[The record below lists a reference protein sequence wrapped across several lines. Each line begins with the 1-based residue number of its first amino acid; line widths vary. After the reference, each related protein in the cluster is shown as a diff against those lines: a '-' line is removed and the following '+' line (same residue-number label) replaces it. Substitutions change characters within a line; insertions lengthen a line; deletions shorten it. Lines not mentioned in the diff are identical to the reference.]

1 MKSIYEVSKR
11 LVINEEI
18 FVYISDGNLRY
29 IEDKGDMYDTKE
41 VVDVDYIRK
50 MIIDEIIPW
59 SKIKKSLIK
68 KEEVF
73 CFLDEFVVKIK
84 SKKIQNAYIHT
95 LFSKRNK
102 VFTFEDVKKK
112 LPLDE
117 FVEYLS
123 EQDQK
128 IFLNETFVLLEVNKE
143 MGRDTELKN
152 AELYRENGEYFL
164 DLTYVEKGYGNE
176 CELKIP
182 KVSLNFLNSDF
193 YLKRSSDGYFDNCS
207 IEYCYP
213 NHVSLNLF
221 QDDNKEY
228 FYQKPL
234 KKKMTIKDIEKELGY
249 EIELINEEEGE

>member
-11 LVINEEI
+11 LVINEEM
-18 FVYISDGNLRY
+18 FVYISDGDLRCRY

-41 VVDVDYIRK
+41 VVDVDSIRK

-73 CFLDEFVVKIK
+73 SFWDEDEFVVKIK

-102 VFTFEDVKKK
+102 TFTFEDAKKK

-117 FVEYLS
+117 FVEYLR

-128 IFLNETFVLLEVNKE
+128 IF
-143 MGRDTELKN
+143 
-152 AELYRENGEYFL
+152 
-164 DLTYVEKGYGNE
+164 
-176 CELKIP
+176 
-182 KVSLNFLNSDF
+182 
-193 YLKRSSDGYFDNCS
+193 
-207 IEYCYP
+207 
-213 NHVSLNLF
+213 
-221 QDDNKEY
+221 
-228 FYQKPL
+228 
-234 KKKMTIKDIEKELGY
+234 
-249 EIELINEEEGE
+249 

>member
-11 LVINEEI
+11 LVINEEM
-18 FVYISDGNLRY
+18 FVYISDGDLRYRY

-41 VVDVDYIRK
+41 VVDVDSIRK

-73 CFLDEFVVKIK
+73 SFWDEDEFIVKIK

-102 VFTFEDVKKK
+102 TFTFEDAKKK

-117 FVEYLS
+117 FVEYLR

-128 IFLNETFVLLEVNKE
+128 IF
-143 MGRDTELKN
+143 
-152 AELYRENGEYFL
+152 
-164 DLTYVEKGYGNE
+164 
-176 CELKIP
+176 
-182 KVSLNFLNSDF
+182 
-193 YLKRSSDGYFDNCS
+193 
-207 IEYCYP
+207 
-213 NHVSLNLF
+213 
-221 QDDNKEY
+221 
-228 FYQKPL
+228 
-234 KKKMTIKDIEKELGY
+234 
-249 EIELINEEEGE
+249 

>member
-84 SKKIQNAYIHT
+84 SKKNTKCIYTHS
-95 LFSKRNK
+95 F
-102 VFTFEDVKKK
+102 
-112 LPLDE
+112 
-117 FVEYLS
+117 
-123 EQDQK
+123 
-128 IFLNETFVLLEVNKE
+128 
-143 MGRDTELKN
+143 
-152 AELYRENGEYFL
+152 
-164 DLTYVEKGYGNE
+164 
-176 CELKIP
+176 
-182 KVSLNFLNSDF
+182 
-193 YLKRSSDGYFDNCS
+193 
-207 IEYCYP
+207 
-213 NHVSLNLF
+213 
-221 QDDNKEY
+221 
-228 FYQKPL
+228 
-234 KKKMTIKDIEKELGY
+234 
-249 EIELINEEEGE
+249 

>member
-11 LVINEEI
+11 LVINEEM
-18 FVYISDGNLRY
+18 FVYISDGDLRYRY

-41 VVDVDYIRK
+41 VVDVDSIRK

-73 CFLDEFVVKIK
+73 SFWDEDEFVVKIK

-102 VFTFEDVKKK
+102 TFTFEDAKKK

-117 FVEYLS
+117 FVEYLR

-128 IFLNETFVLLEVNKE
+128 IF
-143 MGRDTELKN
+143 
-152 AELYRENGEYFL
+152 
-164 DLTYVEKGYGNE
+164 
-176 CELKIP
+176 
-182 KVSLNFLNSDF
+182 
-193 YLKRSSDGYFDNCS
+193 
-207 IEYCYP
+207 
-213 NHVSLNLF
+213 
-221 QDDNKEY
+221 
-228 FYQKPL
+228 
-234 KKKMTIKDIEKELGY
+234 
-249 EIELINEEEGE
+249 

>member
-128 IFLNETFVLLEVNKE
+128 IFFK
-143 MGRDTELKN
+143 
-152 AELYRENGEYFL
+152 
-164 DLTYVEKGYGNE
+164 
-176 CELKIP
+176 
-182 KVSLNFLNSDF
+182 
-193 YLKRSSDGYFDNCS
+193 
-207 IEYCYP
+207 
-213 NHVSLNLF
+213 
-221 QDDNKEY
+221 
-228 FYQKPL
+228 
-234 KKKMTIKDIEKELGY
+234 
-249 EIELINEEEGE
+249 

>member
-1 MKSIYEVSKR
+1 MKSIYEVCKR

-73 CFLDEFVVKIK
+73 CFWDEFVVKIK

-95 LFSKRNK
+95 LFSKRNR
-102 VFTFEDVKKK
+102 VFTFEDAKKK

-117 FVEYLS
+117 FVEYLR

-128 IFLNETFVLLEVNKE
+128 IFLNETFV
-143 MGRDTELKN
+143 
-152 AELYRENGEYFL
+152 
-164 DLTYVEKGYGNE
+164 
-176 CELKIP
+176 
-182 KVSLNFLNSDF
+182 S
-193 YLKRSSDGYFDNCS
+193 
-207 IEYCYP
+207 
-213 NHVSLNLF
+213 
-221 QDDNKEY
+221 
-228 FYQKPL
+228 
-234 KKKMTIKDIEKELGY
+234 
-249 EIELINEEEGE
+249 

>member
-11 LVINEEI
+11 LVINEEM
-18 FVYISDGNLRY
+18 FVYISDGDLRYRY

-41 VVDVDYIRK
+41 VVDVDSIRK

-73 CFLDEFVVKIK
+73 SFWDEFEFVVKIK

-102 VFTFEDVKKK
+102 TFTFEDAKKK

-117 FVEYLS
+117 FVEYLR

-128 IFLNETFVLLEVNKE
+128 IF
-143 MGRDTELKN
+143 
-152 AELYRENGEYFL
+152 
-164 DLTYVEKGYGNE
+164 
-176 CELKIP
+176 
-182 KVSLNFLNSDF
+182 
-193 YLKRSSDGYFDNCS
+193 
-207 IEYCYP
+207 
-213 NHVSLNLF
+213 
-221 QDDNKEY
+221 
-228 FYQKPL
+228 
-234 KKKMTIKDIEKELGY
+234 
-249 EIELINEEEGE
+249 

>member
-11 LVINEEI
+11 LVINEEM
-18 FVYISDGNLRY
+18 FVYISDGDLRYRY

-41 VVDVDYIRK
+41 VVDVDSIRK

-73 CFLDEFVVKIK
+73 SFWDEDEFVVKIK

-102 VFTFEDVKKK
+102 TFSFEDAKKK

-117 FVEYLS
+117 FVEYLR

-128 IFLNETFVLLEVNKE
+128 IF
-143 MGRDTELKN
+143 
-152 AELYRENGEYFL
+152 
-164 DLTYVEKGYGNE
+164 
-176 CELKIP
+176 
-182 KVSLNFLNSDF
+182 
-193 YLKRSSDGYFDNCS
+193 
-207 IEYCYP
+207 
-213 NHVSLNLF
+213 
-221 QDDNKEY
+221 
-228 FYQKPL
+228 
-234 KKKMTIKDIEKELGY
+234 
-249 EIELINEEEGE
+249 

>member
-11 LVINEEI
+11 LVTNEEM
-18 FVYISDGNLRY
+18 FVYISDGDLRYRY

-41 VVDVDYIRK
+41 VVDVDSIRK

-73 CFLDEFVVKIK
+73 SFWDEDEFVVKIK

-102 VFTFEDVKKK
+102 TFTFEDAKKK

-117 FVEYLS
+117 FVEYLR

-128 IFLNETFVLLEVNKE
+128 IF
-143 MGRDTELKN
+143 
-152 AELYRENGEYFL
+152 
-164 DLTYVEKGYGNE
+164 
-176 CELKIP
+176 
-182 KVSLNFLNSDF
+182 
-193 YLKRSSDGYFDNCS
+193 
-207 IEYCYP
+207 
-213 NHVSLNLF
+213 
-221 QDDNKEY
+221 
-228 FYQKPL
+228 
-234 KKKMTIKDIEKELGY
+234 
-249 EIELINEEEGE
+249 

>member
-11 LVINEEI
+11 LVINEEM
-18 FVYISDGNLRY
+18 FVYISDGDLRYRY

-41 VVDVDYIRK
+41 VVDVDSIRK

-73 CFLDEFVVKIK
+73 SFWDEDEFVVKIK

-102 VFTFEDVKKK
+102 TFTFEDAKKK

-117 FVEYLS
+117 FVEYLR

-128 IFLNETFVLLEVNKE
+128 IV
-143 MGRDTELKN
+143 
-152 AELYRENGEYFL
+152 
-164 DLTYVEKGYGNE
+164 
-176 CELKIP
+176 
-182 KVSLNFLNSDF
+182 
-193 YLKRSSDGYFDNCS
+193 
-207 IEYCYP
+207 
-213 NHVSLNLF
+213 
-221 QDDNKEY
+221 
-228 FYQKPL
+228 
-234 KKKMTIKDIEKELGY
+234 
-249 EIELINEEEGE
+249 

>member
-11 LVINEEI
+11 LVINEEM
-18 FVYISDGNLRY
+18 FVYICDGDLRYRY

-41 VVDVDYIRK
+41 VVDVDSIRK

-73 CFLDEFVVKIK
+73 SFWDEDEFVVKIK

-102 VFTFEDVKKK
+102 TFTFEDAKKK

-117 FVEYLS
+117 FVEYLR

-128 IFLNETFVLLEVNKE
+128 IF
-143 MGRDTELKN
+143 
-152 AELYRENGEYFL
+152 
-164 DLTYVEKGYGNE
+164 
-176 CELKIP
+176 
-182 KVSLNFLNSDF
+182 
-193 YLKRSSDGYFDNCS
+193 
-207 IEYCYP
+207 
-213 NHVSLNLF
+213 
-221 QDDNKEY
+221 
-228 FYQKPL
+228 
-234 KKKMTIKDIEKELGY
+234 
-249 EIELINEEEGE
+249 

>member
-11 LVINEEI
+11 LVINEEM

-41 VVDVDYIRK
+41 VVGVDYIRK

-128 IFLNETFVLLEVNKE
+128 IFFK
-143 MGRDTELKN
+143 
-152 AELYRENGEYFL
+152 
-164 DLTYVEKGYGNE
+164 
-176 CELKIP
+176 
-182 KVSLNFLNSDF
+182 
-193 YLKRSSDGYFDNCS
+193 
-207 IEYCYP
+207 
-213 NHVSLNLF
+213 
-221 QDDNKEY
+221 
-228 FYQKPL
+228 
-234 KKKMTIKDIEKELGY
+234 
-249 EIELINEEEGE
+249 

>member
-73 CFLDEFVVKIK
+73 CFWDEFVVKIK

-102 VFTFEDVKKK
+102 VFTFEDAKKK

-117 FVEYLS
+117 FVEY
-123 EQDQK
+123 
-128 IFLNETFVLLEVNKE
+128 F
-143 MGRDTELKN
+143 
-152 AELYRENGEYFL
+152 
-164 DLTYVEKGYGNE
+164 KGAGS
-176 CELKIP
+176 K
-182 KVSLNFLNSDF
+182 DF
-193 YLKRSSDGYFDNCS
+193 FK
-207 IEYCYP
+207 
-213 NHVSLNLF
+213 
-221 QDDNKEY
+221 
-228 FYQKPL
+228 
-234 KKKMTIKDIEKELGY
+234 
-249 EIELINEEEGE
+249 

>member
-11 LVINEEI
+11 LAINEEM
-18 FVYISDGNLRY
+18 FVYISDGDLRYRY

-41 VVDVDYIRK
+41 VVDVDSIRK

-73 CFLDEFVVKIK
+73 SFWDEDEFVVKIK

-102 VFTFEDVKKK
+102 TFTFEDAKKK

-117 FVEYLS
+117 FVEYLR

-128 IFLNETFVLLEVNKE
+128 IF
-143 MGRDTELKN
+143 
-152 AELYRENGEYFL
+152 
-164 DLTYVEKGYGNE
+164 
-176 CELKIP
+176 
-182 KVSLNFLNSDF
+182 
-193 YLKRSSDGYFDNCS
+193 
-207 IEYCYP
+207 
-213 NHVSLNLF
+213 
-221 QDDNKEY
+221 
-228 FYQKPL
+228 
-234 KKKMTIKDIEKELGY
+234 
-249 EIELINEEEGE
+249 